1 MEVFLRNKNYYI
13 ALLGLMVSFYCVAQI
28 PRVRTEHPTD
38 KGCKYAELTRDSNVE
53 SRKNLTITWDG
64 ECKDGFISGAG
75 TLVIKNP
82 NGNIQTIKTIYQ
94 DGLENGSG
102 EEISE
107 SSVGKTIFKGE
118 WVGGLRTGFGKLTYA
133 SGGIYEG
140 EFNDRT
146 RTKKGKYTDPKG
158 GVFEGEFND
167 ELKTRKGKYVHPNGD
182 IYEGNYVNNLRH
194 GKGKITSGKNGAS
207 YEGDFF
213 ENKIQGK
220 GIQKF
225 TSGHI
230 EEGDFKD
237 GKLNGSGFIKFDYGT
252 SEGNYINS
260 LLDGK
265 GKIVLKD
272 GKVIEGIFSK
282 NILTNGK
289 IIFPSGEIQAGEF
302 EGGRLNGKGKLV
314 RKDGTILEGNFN
326 YGSLGNG
333 KIIFSTGVID
343 EGNFTNLQ
351 ERPNQLVETV
361 LNGLGTRISIGGDIY
376 KGNWAN
382 GVMTGEATI
391 QYKNGN
397 TYTGKVTYPI
407 ANGQGKMTYANG
419 FTYEGLFKDSKRW
432 GVFSVT
438 AKDGKKTI
446 QTYQDDVL
454 VPTVTSISTN
464 SSSSSLN
471 APANSISSDNSLLD
485 FEDAKKKCA
494 SIGFKP
500 ATEQFG
506 KCVLKF
512 TK

>member
-1 MEVFLRNKNYYI
+1 
-13 ALLGLMVSFYCVAQI
+13 MVSFYSVAQI
-28 PRVRTEHPTD
+28 PTVRTEYRTD
-38 KGCKYAELTRDSNVE
+38 KLCKYIDFHHEPFRFRWL
-53 SRKNLTITWDG
+53 TWDG
-64 ECKDGFISGAG
+64 ECKNDYISGTG
-75 TLVIKNP
+75 TLVIKHIR
-82 NGNIQTIKTIYQ
+82 GFLTTTIKTTFQ
-94 DGLENGSG
+94 DGLANGSG

-118 WVGGLRTGFGKLTYA
+118 WVGGLRNGIGKI
-133 SGGIYEG
+133 IY
-140 EFNDRT
+140 
-146 RTKKGKYTDPKG
+146 
-158 GVFEGEFND
+158 
-167 ELKTRKGKYVHPNGD
+167 PNGD
-182 IYEGNYVNNLRH
+182 IYEGNYVNNLKTGIGKIIYPNGDIYEGNFVNNLRH
-194 GKGKITSGKNGAS
+194 GKGKITSEKGTS

-225 TSGHI
+225 PAGHI

-237 GKLNGSGFIKFDYGT
+237 GRLNGSGIIKFGNLGI
-252 SEGNYINS
+252 SEGNFVNGM
-260 LLDGK
+260 LDGR
-265 GKIVLKD
+265 GKEVRTD

-282 NILTNGK
+282 NILINGK
-289 IIFPSGEIQAGEF
+289 IIFPSGEIQTGEF

-314 RKDGTILEGNFN
+314 RKDGTILEGNFIW
-326 YGSLGNG
+326 GSLGNG

-361 LNGLGTRISIGGDIY
+361 LNGVGTRISIGGDIY
-376 KGNWAN
+376 KGNWVN

-407 ANGQGKMTYANG
+407 ANGQGKMTYVNG
-419 FTYEGLFKDSKRW
+419 ITYEGLFKDSKRW

-446 QTYQDDVL
+446 QTYQDDIL

-464 SSSSSLN
+464 SSSSTSN

-485 FEDAKKKCA
+485 FEDAKKKCV

>member
-1 MEVFLRNKNYYI
+1 MEVFLKNKNYCLAI
-13 ALLGLMVSFYCVAQI
+13 LGLILSFYCIAQS
-28 PRVRTEHPTD
+28 PTVRTEYRTD
-38 KGCKYAELTRDSNVE
+38 KLCKYIDFHHEPFRFQWL
-53 SRKNLTITWDG
+53 TWDG
-64 ECKDGFISGAG
+64 ECKNDYISGTG
-75 TLVIKNP
+75 TLVIKHIR
-82 NGNIQTIKTIYQ
+82 GFLTTIIKTTFQ
-94 DGLENGSG
+94 DGLANGSG
-102 EEISE
+102 EEISQ
-107 SSVGKTIFKGE
+107 SSDGKAVFKGE
-118 WVGGLRTGFGKLTYA
+118 WVGGLRNGIGKI
-133 SGGIYEG
+133 IY
-140 EFNDRT
+140 
-146 RTKKGKYTDPKG
+146 
-158 GVFEGEFND
+158 
-167 ELKTRKGKYVHPNGD
+167 PNGD
-182 IYEGNYVNNLRH
+182 IYEGNFVN
-194 GKGKITSGKNGAS
+194 GM
-207 YEGDFF
+207 
-213 ENKIQGK
+213 
-220 GIQKF
+220 
-225 TSGHI
+225 
-230 EEGDFKD
+230 
-237 GKLNGSGFIKFDYGT
+237 
-252 SEGNYINS
+252 
-260 LLDGK
+260 LDGR
-265 GKIVLKD
+265 GKEVRTD
-272 GKVIEGIFSK
+272 GKVIEGAYSK
-282 NILTNGK
+282 NRLTNGK
-289 IIFPSGEIQAGEF
+289 IIFPSGEIQTGEF

-314 RKDGTILEGNFN
+314 RKDGTILEGNFIW
-326 YGSLGNG
+326 GFLGNG

-407 ANGQGKMTYANG
+407 ANGQGKMTYING
-419 FTYEGLFKDSKRW
+419 ITYEGLFKESKRW

-464 SSSSSLN
+464 SSSSSSN